1 MCLIGVFRVAC
12 ELTLRLLREH
22 KDTVMSIL
30 DAFIHDPLVEWEDEK
45 RKMNAKVP
53 FMTSPSTSMVD
64 GYCPN
69 RTGTERIERK
79 TL

>member
-1 MCLIGVFRVAC
+1 MCSTGVFRVAC

-45 RKMNAKVP
+45 RKMTAKVR
-53 FMTSPSTSMVD
+53 SPSTSMVD
-64 GYCPN
+64 PFHLN
-69 RTGTERIERK
+69 RDGTERIKSK
-79 TL
+79 TP

>member
-1 MCLIGVFRVAC
+1 MLIGVFRVAC

-45 RKMNAKVP
+45 RKMNVKVP
-53 FMTSPSTSMVD
+53 FMASPSTSMVD
-64 GYCPN
+64 AFRPN
-69 RTGTERIERK
+69 RTGTERIKRK
-79 TL
+79 TP